1 MTFRRGRG
9 VPLHNRV
16 EKQVEKPPQE
26 RRKKTSDISS
36 VSLCHSACGYEVGRI
51 VAILQ
56 MVITEISEVRS
67 FPYVRITCYLVAKS
81 CPALWP
87 RGLQH
92 ARLPY
97 PFLSPRAFSNACP
110 LSWWCHPTISSSV
123 TTSSLDLS
131 LSQHQDLF
139 QWSCIGSLFFA
150 LINCIDQCN
159 VLCIR
164 WPDIGASASTSALP
178 NLKHVS

>member
-123 TTSSLDLS
+123 VPFSSCSQSFPQGLFQWVSSLHQVAKVLK
-131 LSQHQDLF
+131 LQHQDSWLENSKIKDF
-139 QWSCIGSLFFA
+139 TDLLWYLG
-150 LINCIDQCN
+150 D
-159 VLCIR
+159 
-164 WPDIGASASTSALP
+164 
-178 NLKHVS
+178 